1 MAAGGAERFRDGGF
15 QVDPTSY
22 SDARRLV
29 IQWQTYGMKPNIN
42 VKWEQLIR
50 AIDVYYG
57 SRVNNIMFHDGEDG
71 STGNIKSPEDWGMEW
86 SNEAMNVIELFQAW
100 SSRQA
105 VSGVVDVSAG
115 AEELVSPT
123 QAPSMLSTPK
133 RKRKRLNLTP
143 EDFLLTPT
151 SA

>member
-22 SDARRLV
+22 SGARRLV

-133 RKRKRLNLTP
+133 PKRKRLNLTP

>member
-29 IQWQTYGMKPNIN
+29 IQWQTYGMEPNIN

-133 RKRKRLNLTP
+133 PKRKRLNLTP